1 MCHCKIIKQKGCIA
15 SFFRDLFNRKD
26 NYECIYSCNTAIYK
40 TTHDKNAAPSYHLKN
55 KEKTRKNKNKNEEHG
70 VYGGNIV
77 VIA

>member
-1 MCHCKIIKQKGCIA
+1 MNAYIAVIQLYTKQLTIKMPRHHIT
-15 SFFRDLFNRKD
+15 L
-26 NYECIYSCNTAIYK
+26 K
-40 TTHDKNAAPSYHLKN
+40 TRKN